1 MGRLLGSHADEN
13 ELDRPDLNKC
23 PDCGCFFAS
32 DNCPLCKKPCP
43 ENMRAGNRKAEK
55 KKKSRSTGRS
65 RVTFVEWYHSW
76 WFIILMTFIFPLVSI
91 FLLITSPHEKW
102 KKAVFIT
109 IAVVC
114 ILVSSV
120 GIGNIVMGVMGF
132 FDNPVDTSLTQS
144 EYITASETV
153 SAEAFYRASQS
164 FEGKKVSLTLEVVC
178 RSAYTEGMPE
188 DTYYVCRD
196 VDNEDVIII
205 VRDCLLAGGQNL
217 LGGDIITLYGEYAGE
232 CIAYDSEYFAFTG
245 PCINMA
251 YVKTH
256 PNG

>member
-43 ENMRAGNRKAEK
+43 ENMRAGVRKAEK
-55 KKKSRSTGRS
+55 KKKDKSIRRS

-76 WFIILMTFIFPLVSI
+76 WFIILMTFVFPLASI

-102 KKAVFIT
+102 KKIVFIA
-109 IAVVC
+109 ISVVC

-120 GIGNIVMGVMGF
+120 GIGNIIMGVAGLL
-132 FDNPVDTSLTQS
+132 DNPVDTSLSQS
-144 EYITASETV
+144 EYIAASEKVT
-153 SAEAFYRASQS
+153 AEEFYRASQS
-164 FEGKKVSLTLEVVC
+164 FEDKKVCLTLKVVC
-178 RSAYTEGMPE
+178 RSAYTEGTP
-188 DTYYVCRD
+188 DGTYYICRD
-196 VDNEDVIII
+196 RENSNIVII
-205 VRDCLLAGGQNL
+205 VRDCLLADGQNL
-217 LGGDIITLYGEYAGE
+217 VSGDIITLYGEYGGD
-232 CIAYDSEYFAFTG
+232 CVAYDAEYFTYQG

-251 YVKTH
+251 YCKTE
-256 PNG
+256 